1 MRHYIELA
9 RSALILG
16 VDETLVEDMRP
27 MAAADLLESLDA
39 AVQAYEDQVSA
50 NVGQLQDVQSLSVA
64 AVIIVLTL
72 EAVFIF
78 RPLVGRVRRY
88 AGQLYELATRDAMTG
103 LLNRRTFMEFAN
115 RSERERRRTPFP
127 ISMVMFD
134 IDHFKAV
141 NDTYGH
147 ATGDEVIVR
156 TAALAEEIGRD
167 ADLAAR
173 IGGEEFV
180 VLLPHTDLDGARM
193 MAERLRSRIESDAIG
208 APSGSSSDSIRWT
221 VSLGAVEL
229 HDHESIEAGLVRAD
243 TQLYAAKNGGRNQ
256 VRAA

>member
-1 MRHYIELA
+1 M
-9 RSALILG
+9 
-16 VDETLVEDMRP
+16 
-27 MAAADLLESLDA
+27 
-39 AVQAYEDQVSA
+39 
-50 NVGQLQDVQSLSVA
+50 SVA

-72 EAVFIF
+72 EAIFIF

-88 AGQLYELATRDAMTG
+88 AGQLYDLATRDAMTG

-147 ATGDEVIVR
+147 ATGDDVIVR
-156 TAALAEEIGRD
+156 TAALAEEVGRD
-167 ADLAAR
+167 ADLTAR

-180 VLLPHTDLDGARM
+180 VLLPHTDLDGARI
-193 MAERLRSRIESDAIG
+193 MAERLRSRIEADEVD
-208 APSGSSSDSIRWT
+208 APSSSSTGLIRWT

-229 HDHESIEAGLVRAD
+229 QDNESIEAGLIRAD
-243 TQLYAAKNGGRNQ
+243 ALLYEAKNGGRNQ